1 MTEFGWRSAAGPD
14 RTGGRRRV
22 AAGARPG
29 GRRRVAGAAA
39 VAVLSLTTAAACG
52 GGVGKAEASK
62 QCTSSASGDTAWAGN
77 AENARALAEL
87 CKSAAKAGQNQ
98 VVVYGA
104 YAELFRPI
112 WQDFTKRYPSIKI
125 VPKVQPP
132 GATVSAV
139 QSEVSSGRQVGDALM
154 LGLESVSVSAD
165 KGLLQP
171 FEPATV
177 DDLPNRY
184 RDSKQRFYVPYGDVY
199 GFMYNKDKMSEA
211 DIPKSMADLVS
222 GRLRGFVLD
231 DPALGVIS
239 AQSLMPIYKAN
250 KLTLDQMRGLKRH
263 GKLVDSTRPYYDRL
277 VTGETTV
284 MPWAS
289 YMRHL
294 RKEQAGAPVAFK
306 AVPGLSSLLY
316 GSSAVIKGAPHMEAA
331 KLWASWML
339 TPEAQ
344 RLIASKGLNTP
355 LRPGVETPAS
365 WPDYHVLENAMPQI
379 APENFNR
386 VLQEFLQWAK
396 PVNS

>member
-1 MTEFGWRSAAGPD
+1 MTVFGWNRSAAYPD
-14 RTGGRRRV
+14 GRRRV
-22 AAGARPG
+22 AC
-29 GRRRVAGAAA
+29 AAA
-39 VAVLSLTTAAACG
+39 AMAALSLAAASACGG

-62 QCTSSASGDTAWAGN
+62 QCADSASGDTAWAGD
-77 AENARALAEL
+77 AANARALADL
-87 CKSAAKAGQNQ
+87 CERAAKAGQNQ

-165 KGLLQP
+165 KGLLEP

-177 DDLPNRY
+177 DDLPTRY

-199 GFMYNKDKMSEA
+199 GFMYNKKKMSEA
-211 DIPKSMADLVS
+211 DIPKTMADLVS
-222 GRLRGFVLD
+222 GRLKGFVLD
-231 DPALGVIS
+231 DPGLGVIS

-250 KLTLDQMRGLKRH
+250 KLTLDQMRGLKRN

-277 VTGETTV
+277 VTGETT
-284 MPWAS
+284 MLPWAS

-316 GSSAVIKGAPHMEAA
+316 GSSAVIKGAPHMDAA

-355 LRPGVETPAS
+355 LRPGIKTPAS

-386 VLQEFLQWAK
+386 VLQEFLQWVK